1 MKWAKFFIYII
12 CVISFLVGSVGP
24 VFAEAIETPSSETI
38 ETGTEL
44 SDETEAEESE
54 NEEEDEEEG
63 EDETETEEKLLVIFA
78 VNAGAE
84 EMIEIFRNSEEK
96 LPLSGVTLNYENAS
110 GSVNKTIFE
119 FPEGSEM
126 IGERI
131 LFRLS
136 STENSAKA
144 DFVYAQ
150 NMAQNGGRV
159 SLMADGIEI
168 DSVCWGNYPG
178 CENTGKLDTK
188 FLVRDLETF
197 LFSAVDSYTPEWE
210 EGRVV
215 LKLAEG
221 DEEGNGNE
229 NGGENETPKDDDGNE
244 ETIQPVCK
252 GLEFSEVFTYFVDE
266 KGEQF
271 IEFFNPTNKDIEL
284 FGCNLKYK
292 NKNYELSGTVKK
304 KKYFVIYP
312 EEFELVLTKNPTKSN
327 LIELIDA
334 DGSVVDALE
343 YFNGQKKGFSF
354 AKFEEDGW
362 EKTEVLTPGSENKRA
377 EKDGH
382 VLDET
387 ETAEPVCRGIQF
399 SEILSYYETEKSE
412 QFIEFFNP
420 TATKIRLD
428 GCFLR
433 YKNKLHALSGLVQPE
448 EYFVFFPVNFS
459 LTKNPVNS
467 NFLEIIDADGSV
479 VDNLE
484 YFNGQKKGVALAQFG
499 FLENG
504 KEQWLQTY
512 QSTPG
517 EENLFQKYKTC
528 PEGKVI
534 NEETGSCVKISSLST
549 ALAECPAG
557 YYRNPLTNRCRK
569 IATTTSSLAECAE
582 GYERNP
588 LTNRCRKIVK
598 NDGAEYEIKEEKFEE
613 KSSFVA
619 VWAIVAVGAIGI
631 VYVIFEYR
639 KEITELFK
647 KKGRK

>member
-12 CVISFLVGSVGP
+12 CVISFLIGSVGP
-24 VFAEAIETPSSETI
+24 VFAETIETPDSETI
-38 ETGTEL
+38 ETEPEP
-44 SDETEAEESE
+44 SDEAEDEDEDEAEEEESE
-54 NEEEDEEEG
+54 D
-63 EDETETEEKLLVIFA
+63 ETEEKLLVISA

-84 EMIEIFRNSEEK
+84 EMIEIFKNSEEN

-110 GSVNKTIFE
+110 GSVNKSIFE

-126 IGERI
+126 IGKRI

-136 STENSAKA
+136 STENSDKA
-144 DFVYAQ
+144 DFVYGQ

-159 SLMADGIEI
+159 FLLADGIEI
-168 DSVCWGNYPG
+168 DAVCWGSYPG
-178 CENTGKLDTK
+178 CENAGKLDTK

-197 LFSAVDSYTPEWE
+197 LFSTIDDYMPEWE
-210 EGRVV
+210 EGREV

-221 DEEGNGNE
+221 DEGENGNG
-229 NGGENETPKDDDGNE
+229 NGGENETPKDDGGDE
-244 ETIQPVCK
+244 ETIRPVCQ
-252 GLEFSEVFTYFVDE
+252 GVEFSEVFTYFID
-266 KGEQF
+266 GQDEQF
-271 IEFFNPTNKDIEL
+271 IEFFNPTDKDIDL
-284 FGCNLKYK
+284 LGCSLRYK
-292 NKNYELSGTVKK
+292 NKSYELSGVVKK
-304 KKYFVIYP
+304 KKFFVVYP
-312 EEFELVLTKNPTKSN
+312 EEIGLTLTKNPTKSN

-334 DGSVVDALE
+334 DGSVACSLE
-343 YFNGQKKGFSF
+343 YFNGQKKGFSL
-354 AKFEEDGW
+354 AKFEDEKEEIW
-362 EKTEVLTPGSENKRA
+362 EKTKILTPGSENKRA
-377 EKDGH
+377 GENEA
-382 VLDET
+382 VFDET
-387 ETAEPVCRGIQF
+387 ESAEPVCRGIQF
-399 SEILSYYETEKSE
+399 SEILSYYEAEKSE

-433 YKNKLHALSGLVQPE
+433 YKNKSHALSGLIQPE
-448 EYFVFFPVNFS
+448 EYFVFFPADFI

-467 NFLEIIDADGSV
+467 NLLEIIDADGSV
-479 VDNLE
+479 VDSLE

-499 FLENG
+499 FLKNG

-512 QSTPG
+512 QLTPG
-517 EENLFQKYKTC
+517 EENVFQKYKTC

-534 NEETGSCVKISSLST
+534 NEETGNCVKASSLST

-588 LTNRCRKIVK
+588 LTNRCRKIVN
-598 NDGAEYEIKEEKFEE
+598 NDGAEYEVKEEKFEE

-619 VWAIVAVGAIGI
+619 VWAIAVVGAVGV
-631 VYVIFEYR
+631 VYVLFEYR
-639 KEITELFK
+639 KEIFGLFK
-647 KKGRK
+647 KRGKG